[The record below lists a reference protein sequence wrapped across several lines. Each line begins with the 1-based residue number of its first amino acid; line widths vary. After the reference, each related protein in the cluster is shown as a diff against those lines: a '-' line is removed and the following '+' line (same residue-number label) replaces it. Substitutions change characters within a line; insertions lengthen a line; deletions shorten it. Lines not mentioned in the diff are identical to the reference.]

1 MPERVTKEERIV
13 SLAIEKAR
21 KAKEILSLSL
31 ENNRLPAEDDS
42 EHIKI
47 KRPSAEKDKTKI
59 ENNTGTHS
67 GYGLGG
73 QTTDNKIKKSN
84 ILKMELPPK
93 LKEGEASTPE
103 RNKKINDWSNAYVRD
118 VERQFRERAQTAGK
132 EYDYSKFGYIH
143 FPAPDKVQFQYSG
156 NFPELSYGKAA
167 NLIKNFMKDLEYR
180 TTGQGYNYRQE
191 MLRQSKIPNKIVAVL
206 QSNSSYIGEFRQFL
220 RTQGY

>member
-1 MPERVTKEERIV
+1 MPERVTKEERMV

-67 GYGLGG
+67 GYGVGG
-73 QTTDNKIKKSN
+73 QTTDNTIKKSN
-84 ILKMELPPK
+84 VLKMELPPK
-93 LKEGEASTPE
+93 LKEGEMNTQE

-118 VERQFRERAQTAGK
+118 VERQLAERARTHPT
-132 EYDYSKFGYIH
+132 FGY
-143 FPAPDKVQFQYSG
+143 FRFEGGKVKMDGYNQDF
-156 NFPELSYGKAA
+156 SYGQLA
-167 NLIKNFMKDLEYR
+167 NHIKNFMKDLEYG
-180 TTGQGYNYRQE
+180 TTGTSYNYKNE
-191 MLRQSKIPNKIVAVL
+191 LLSMAKIPNNVVAEL
-206 QSNSSYIGEFRQFL
+206 QSNSSYIREFDDYMDS
-220 RTQGY
+220 QGY

>member
-1 MPERVTKEERIV
+1 MPERVTKEERMV

-67 GYGLGG
+67 GYGVGG
-73 QTTDNKIKKSN
+73 QTTDNTIKKSN
-84 ILKMELPPK
+84 VLKMELPPK
-93 LKEGEASTPE
+93 LKEGEMNTQE

-118 VERQFRERAQTAGK
+118 VERQLAERARTHPN
-132 EYDYSKFGYIH
+132 FGY
-143 FPAPDKVQFQYSG
+143 FRFKQRGRVAMDGGYNQDF
-156 NFPELSYGKAA
+156 SYGQLA
-167 NLIKNFMKDLEYR
+167 NHIKNFMKDLEYG
-180 TTGQGYNYRQE
+180 TTGTSYNYKNE
-191 MLRQSKIPNKIVAVL
+191 LLSMAKIPNNVVAEL
-206 QSNSSYIGEFRQFL
+206 QSNSSYIREFDDYMDS
-220 RTQGY
+220 QGY